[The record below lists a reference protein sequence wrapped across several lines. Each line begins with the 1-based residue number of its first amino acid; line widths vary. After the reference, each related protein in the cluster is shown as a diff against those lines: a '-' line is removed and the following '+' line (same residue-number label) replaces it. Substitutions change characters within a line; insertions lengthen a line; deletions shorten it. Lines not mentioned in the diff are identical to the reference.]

1 MTDSRR
7 TGRPPGAT
15 GNLREEILSA
25 ARELFAANGFR
36 GTTMRAVASL
46 AGVDVAL
53 VAHYFKNKDG
63 LFAASLR
70 LPDDAEHEMLR
81 AMANPLNR
89 RGEIIARAYLGLWEA
104 PETREQLRAVARAAL
119 GSQALGERMEG
130 VLASLLG
137 AGDPADASDSSR
149 EAMAVVMAQL
159 LGVAVARHLLQVP
172 TVATLPFEDLIAL
185 TAPSIQATLAAEL
198 AGDSVS

>member
-1 MTDSRR
+1 MTDPRR

-130 VLASLLG
+130 VLANLLG
-137 AGDPADASDSSR
+137 AGGPADASDSSR

-159 LGVAVARHLLQVP
+159 LGVAVARHLLQVH
-172 TVATLPFEDLIAL
+172 TVATLPFEDLVAL
-185 TAPSIQATLAAEL
+185 TAPGIQATLAAES
-198 AGDSVS
+198 AGDATG

>member
-119 GSQALGERMEG
+119 GSQALGEKMEG
-130 VLASLLG
+130 VLANLLG
-137 AGDPADASDSSR
+137 AGGPADASDSSR

-159 LGVAVARHLLQVP
+159 LGVAVARHLLQVH
-172 TVATLPFEDLIAL
+172 TVATLPFEDLVAL
-185 TAPSIQATLAAEL
+185 TAPGIQATLAAES
-198 AGDSVS
+198 AGDATG

>member
-130 VLASLLG
+130 VLANLLG
-137 AGDPADASDSSR
+137 AGGPADASDSSR

-159 LGVAVARHLLQVP
+159 LGVAVARHLLQVH
-172 TVATLPFEDLIAL
+172 TVATLPFEDLVAL
-185 TAPSIQATLAAEL
+185 TAPGIQATLAAES
-198 AGDSVS
+198 AGDATG